1 MSSSRDGSRTGGAAR
16 PLDRLVEEDSPLPR
30 IGLKWCYQLERY
42 GFPPGGIMTLKRKL
56 TMGLGFLFL
65 IIFVLVI
72 FYSYH
77 LGRLSQD
84 AENILKDNY
93 KSLVYSKNMI
103 SALEDM
109 RTAIGSI
116 VFNPAGDQETS
127 GYYMKLLEAGRTQF
141 ESSLKSENGNITE
154 IHESEYVATLN
165 QGYVRY
171 ADLCRRI
178 VKGEGGRALFFN
190 EYQPAFDELRNAVN
204 NINDVNMQ
212 AVERKSQMA
221 KRDSAGII
229 NLMAGIGIFCLILAF
244 GYFWYFPVYISNSI
258 AFLSDRMKGLLK
270 KSGIVLDI
278 RTNDESFI
286 ILQGINLLENKLDEK
301 DKKA

>member
-1 MSSSRDGSRTGGAAR
+1 
-16 PLDRLVEEDSPLPR
+16 
-30 IGLKWCYQLERY
+30 
-42 GFPPGGIMTLKRKL
+42 MTLKRKL

-127 GYYMKLLEAGRTQF
+127 GYT
-141 ESSLKSENGNITE
+141 
-154 IHESEYVATLN
+154 
-165 QGYVRY
+165 
-171 ADLCRRI
+171 
-178 VKGEGGRALFFN
+178 
-190 EYQPAFDELRNAVN
+190 
-204 NINDVNMQ
+204 
-212 AVERKSQMA
+212 
-221 KRDSAGII
+221 
-229 NLMAGIGIFCLILAF
+229 
-244 GYFWYFPVYISNSI
+244 
-258 AFLSDRMKGLLK
+258 
-270 KSGIVLDI
+270 
-278 RTNDESFI
+278 
-286 ILQGINLLENKLDEK
+286 
-301 DKKA
+301 